1 MDLTNIFIV
10 AMAIAAIV
18 LAVSEVLKKTFN
30 IKARYMPITSLV
42 IGILIG
48 LVFTPLSEYNAYVMA
63 VAGAIS
69 GLTAS
74 GTFDLAKSLT
84 KKDGAQ

>member
-1 MDLTNIFIV
+1 MDLTNIFMI
-10 AMAIAAIV
+10 ATAIAAIV
-18 LAVSEVLKKTFN
+18 LSISEVLKKTFN
-30 IKARYMPITSLV
+30 INTRYMPITSLV

-74 GTFDLAKSLT
+74 GTFDLAKSLI